1 MPALNRQRRDPG
13 PDRRPEIRDIRRRW
27 SMTRQRASATLAAA
41 AIVAVVVAAC
51 SGTAGGSAGAPSA
64 PAASVAASASD
75 TTGGRGGIY
84 DYGRGG
90 DTGGGAAVSVAPGT
104 VALSGYAFQPATL
117 SVATGTTVTFTNSD
131 SVAHAIVE
139 GQDGTPAAGQT
150 AQTVQPGQSVTHA
163 FTTAGTVMLT
173 CTIHPS
179 MQLTVTVGP

>member
-1 MPALNRQRRDPG
+1 
-13 PDRRPEIRDIRRRW
+13 
-27 SMTRQRASATLAAA
+27 MTRQRASATLAAA

-51 SGTAGGSAGAPSA
+51 SGTTGSSAGAPG
-64 PAASVAASASD
+64 ASVAASAAD
-75 TTGGRGGIY
+75 TTSGRGGIY
-84 DYGRGG
+84 DYGKGG
-90 DTGGGAAVSVAPGT
+90 DTGGGAAVSVPPGT

-163 FTTAGTVMLT
+163 FPTAGTVMLT

-179 MQLTVTVGP
+179 MQLTVTVGS